1 MGGKLK
7 WVSTKHHKKNH
18 IFKKPNGEVLIKM
31 QAFLAHSAPAEK
43 EKESIE
49 AELKL
54 RGLVLWARGLGTAFH
69 PSLLRSRSKI
79 TYACVGQLT

>member
-1 MGGKLK
+1 
-7 WVSTKHHKKNH
+7 
-18 IFKKPNGEVLIKM
+18 M

-54 RGLVLWARGLGTAFH
+54 RGLVL
-69 PSLLRSRSKI
+69 
-79 TYACVGQLT
+79 

>member
-54 RGLVLWARGLGTAFH
+54 RGLVLWARGHAQL
-69 PSLLRSRSKI
+69 SRYCFSPFPSKI
-79 TYACVGQLT
+79 KI

>member
-1 MGGKLK
+1 M
-7 WVSTKHHKKNH
+7 
-18 IFKKPNGEVLIKM
+18 LIKM

-54 RGLVLWARGLGTAFH
+54 RGLVLWARGHAQLSRYCFS
-69 PSLLRSRSKI
+69 PS
-79 TYACVGQLT
+79 